1 MRKWQPHII
10 SRETPETHS
19 LEHLPSRKV
28 CHLPAPPQTQM
39 LWRKEC
45 QHAKILVRIR
55 ICCTQ
60 YFFCHNYTEWE
71 THSAFGVKCKVTR
84 PPFLPC
90 TANHTSFIFLS
101 AKKEICHYIKCSLQ
115 YHPSRMSSKLV
126 SVTITPHQFN
136 IDYVAD
142 VVDGVS
148 LPVEVNPSDGLMSMT
163 LQSFIKQLKQKDVT
177 R

>member
-1 MRKWQPHII
+1 
-10 SRETPETHS
+10 
-19 LEHLPSRKV
+19 
-28 CHLPAPPQTQM
+28 
-39 LWRKEC
+39 
-45 QHAKILVRIR
+45 
-55 ICCTQ
+55 
-60 YFFCHNYTEWE
+60 
-71 THSAFGVKCKVTR
+71 
-84 PPFLPC
+84 
-90 TANHTSFIFLS
+90 
-101 AKKEICHYIKCSLQ
+101 
-115 YHPSRMSSKLV
+115 MSSKLV